1 MPLLCCTV
9 FGFHF
14 NSTVESGDMF
24 FISKGEDVNE
34 ENQLKYELKSL
45 LDDRYKYMNILK
57 YDLASI
63 NRLVSIL

>member
-1 MPLLCCTV
+1 
-9 FGFHF
+9 
-14 NSTVESGDMF
+14 MF
-24 FISKGEDVNE
+24 FISKCEDVNE

-45 LDDRYKYMNILK
+45 LDDRYKYINILK